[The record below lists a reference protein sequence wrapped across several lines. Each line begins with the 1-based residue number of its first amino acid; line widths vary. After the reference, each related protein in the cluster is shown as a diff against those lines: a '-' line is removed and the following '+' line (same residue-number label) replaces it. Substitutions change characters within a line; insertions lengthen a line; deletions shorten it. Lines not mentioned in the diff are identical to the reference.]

1 MLNIITSLWH
11 KDCVLFCHAGM
22 GQRVHT
28 CWTTAKSE
36 HVCLLVCACMHVRTS
51 MWEYVHV
58 CECSWVCTC
67 VWACAW
73 VCAHVCVCTCVCE
86 RERVTMCACVFVC
99 VLMYMYMCMCMCIC
113 ICICICIYVCSYL
126 WRSVTTSGVMLQ
138 APSSLP
144 PRPHFFS
151 LCAVLLLVWNLTR
164 LSEQQASG
172 ILHVPVLPL
181 QAASFLWFLEITL
194 RSSR

>member
-1 MLNIITSLWH
+1 MLSIITSLWH

-67 VWACAW
+67 VCE
-73 VCAHVCVCTCVCE
+73 HVHGYVHMCVCMCVCE
-86 RERVTMCACVFVC
+86 REWLCVHVCLYVSLCICVC
-99 VLMYMYMCMCMCIC
+99 VCVYVYMYVH
-113 ICICICIYVCSYL
+113 IYGGQWQLQVSCFRHHPLFPPPTLFLSVCS
-126 WRSVTTSGVMLQ
+126 
-138 APSSLP
+138 SL
-144 PRPHFFS
+144 
-151 LCAVLLLVWNLTR
+151 T
-164 LSEQQASG
+164 G
-172 ILHVPVLPL
+172 
-181 QAASFLWFLEITL
+181 LEL
-194 RSSR
+194 D